1 MDCPLC
7 PASAE
12 QIIWEDGRCRVIRV
26 DDDAH
31 PGFCRV
37 IWNEHVTEMSDLLP
51 ADRRHLLDVVL
62 ATETALRTLLHPD
75 KINLASFGNMVPHLH
90 WHVIPRYRDDRHF
103 PESVWGP
110 AQRQGAVHAAA
121 DPVALARA
129 IDSALAAQA

>member
-7 PASAE
+7 RAAAE
-12 QIIWEDGRCRVIRV
+12 RVVWEDERCRVIQV
-26 DDDAH
+26 DDEAY

-37 IWNEHVTEMSDLLP
+37 IWNEHVAEMSDLLP
-51 ADRRHLLDVVL
+51 FDRRHVLEVVL
-62 ATETALRTLLHPD
+62 ATEHALRELLQPD

-103 PESVWGP
+103 PESIWGP
-110 AQRQGAVHAAA
+110 AQRTGVVHPAA

-129 IDSALAAQA
+129 IDNALAAGH